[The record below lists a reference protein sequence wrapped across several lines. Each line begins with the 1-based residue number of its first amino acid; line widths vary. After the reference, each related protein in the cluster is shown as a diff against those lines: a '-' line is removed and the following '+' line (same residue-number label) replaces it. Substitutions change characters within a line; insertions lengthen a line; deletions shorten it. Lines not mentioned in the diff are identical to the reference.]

1 MTIKMG
7 RRTAAACA
15 GLTTMAMS
23 GTPTTAMPPP
33 NPPLAMPA
41 IRTATEA
48 AR

>member
-1 MTIKMG
+1 M
-7 RRTAAACA
+7 TAAAWK

-33 NPPLAMPA
+33 NPPLAIPTTS
-41 IRTATEA
+41 TAATA